1 MSDKRQRVGPDCLFV
16 NNSLN
21 QGFKIFMQVL
31 FVVTFLSLFFFLYV
45 VKIEKD
51 IFQHQID
58 FVVDNLYDEFQTTI
72 DIAVP
77 RQLQKQMKEEILDY
91 LNTVKTSSETYD
103 DIRKQNEDVIDRT
116 KRLVFIFVTVFVAC
130 MIAVFLL
137 KFCIDLKLHIVE
149 NMIALGAV
157 ALTEFLFLNLVT
169 KRYIAAN
176 PNHVKLYFAQ
186 RIHDYAVEKSF
197 EQ

>member
-1 MSDKRQRVGPDCLFV
+1 MSEKRQTNGPDCLFV
-16 NNSLN
+16 NNSVN
-21 QGFKIFMQVL
+21 HGFKIFMQVL

-51 IFQHQID
+51 IFQDQIN
-58 FVVDNLYDEFQTTI
+58 FVVDNLYGEFQSTV

-77 RQLQKQMKEEILDY
+77 RQLQRQVKSEMLEY

-103 DIRKQNEDVIDRT
+103 DIRKQNDDVIDRT
-116 KRLVFIFVTVFVAC
+116 KRLVFIFVTIFVAC
-130 MIAVFLL
+130 MIAIYLL
-137 KFCIDLKLHIVE
+137 KFCVDLKLHIVE
-149 NMIALGAV
+149 NVIALGAV

-186 RIHDYAVEKSF
+186 RIHDYAVQKSF
-197 EQ
+197 QS

>member
-1 MSDKRQRVGPDCLFV
+1 MSDKRQGKGPECLFV
-16 NNSLN
+16 NHSLN
-21 QGFKIFMQVL
+21 HGIKIFMQVL

-45 VKIEKD
+45 VQIEKE
-51 IFQHQID
+51 IFKDQID
-58 FVVDNLYDEFQTTI
+58 FVVDNLFGEFQSTI

-77 RQLQKQMKEEILDY
+77 RQLQRQVKAEMLEY
-91 LNTVKTSSETYD
+91 LNTVKTSPETYD

-116 KRLVFIFVTVFVAC
+116 KRLVFIFVTIFVAC
-130 MIAVFLL
+130 MIAIFLL
-137 KFCIDLKLHIVE
+137 KFCVDLKLHILE
-149 NMIALGAV
+149 NTIALGAV

-186 RIHDYAVEKSF
+186 RIHDYAVAKSL
-197 EQ
+197 QQ